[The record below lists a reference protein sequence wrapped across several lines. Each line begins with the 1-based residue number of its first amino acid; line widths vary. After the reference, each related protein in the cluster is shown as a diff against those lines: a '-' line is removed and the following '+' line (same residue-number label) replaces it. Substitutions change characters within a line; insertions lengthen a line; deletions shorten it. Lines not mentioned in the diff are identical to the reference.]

1 LIYAE
6 PEIDPDTVILRKK
19 EEVVEVVEEAEE
31 KSPIESLPRLK
42 EQPVEDDLPWPDM
55 DAEFTDGE
63 PESEPESEPEPDDG
77 MEWVKI
83 INIPEGTEDVEEME
97 VIKDKTMTYVMS
109 GDGTPLYLEWD
120 AGESIWTY
128 TIEGSEE

>member
-1 LIYAE
+1 
-6 PEIDPDTVILRKK
+6 
-19 EEVVEVVEEAEE
+19 
-31 KSPIESLPRLK
+31 
-42 EQPVEDDLPWPDM
+42 
-55 DAEFTDGE
+55 
-63 PESEPESEPEPDDG
+63 